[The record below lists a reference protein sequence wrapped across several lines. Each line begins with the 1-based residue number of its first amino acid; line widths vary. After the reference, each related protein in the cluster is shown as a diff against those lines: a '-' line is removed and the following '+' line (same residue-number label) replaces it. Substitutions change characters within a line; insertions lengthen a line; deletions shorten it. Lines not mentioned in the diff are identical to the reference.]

1 MFFLRIGGNMKIHL
15 YYNSTK
21 VKTVRIQ
28 KGTDWKRDYKVT
40 IIGQK
45 RYFGANII
53 TLILRPV
60 RVLNSSDKSL
70 DLNCIV
76 YEGAE
81 INE

>member
-1 MFFLRIGGNMKIHL
+1 MRVYL

-21 VKTVRIQ
+21 VKSVRIK
-28 KGTDWKRDYKVT
+28 KGTDWKQDYKVT
-40 IIGQK
+40 IIGKK

-60 RVLNSSDKSL
+60 KLLRSTDKSL

-81 INE
+81 ISE

>member
-1 MFFLRIGGNMKIHL
+1 MKVHL

-21 VKTVRIQ
+21 VKSVRIK
-28 KGTDWKRDYKVT
+28 KGADWKQDYKVT
-40 IIGQK
+40 IFGQK

-53 TLILRPV
+53 TLILRPQ
-60 RVLNSSDKSL
+60 RVLHSTEKSL

-76 YEGAE
+76 YEGVE

>member
-1 MFFLRIGGNMKIHL
+1 MKVNL

-21 VKTVRIQ
+21 VKTTKLK
-28 KGTDWKRDYKVT
+28 KGADWKKDYKVT

-60 RVLNSSDKSL
+60 KVLHSSEKCL

>member
-1 MFFLRIGGNMKIHL
+1 MKIHL

-21 VKTVRIQ
+21 VKTVRI
-28 KGTDWKRDYKVT
+28 KEGTDWKQDYKVT
-40 IIGQK
+40 IIGKK

-60 RVLNSSDKSL
+60 KLLRSTDKSL

-81 INE
+81 ISE

>member
-1 MFFLRIGGNMKIHL
+1 MKIHL

-21 VKTVRIQ
+21 VKTVRI
-28 KGTDWKRDYKVT
+28 KEGTDWKQDYKVT
-40 IIGQK
+40 IIGKK

-53 TLILRPV
+53 TLILRPIKLL
-60 RVLNSSDKSL
+60 RSTDKSL

-81 INE
+81 ISE

>member
-1 MFFLRIGGNMKIHL
+1 MKVHL

-21 VKTVRIQ
+21 VKSVRIK
-28 KGTDWKRDYKVT
+28 KGTDWNQDYKVT
-40 IIGQK
+40 IFGKK

-53 TLILRPV
+53 TLILRPQ
-60 RVLNSSDKSL
+60 RVLHSTEKNL

-76 YEGAE
+76 YEGVE

>member
-1 MFFLRIGGNMKIHL
+1 MKINL

-21 VKTVRIQ
+21 VKSVRIR
-28 KGTDWKRDYKVT
+28 KGTDWRKDYKVT
-40 IIGQK
+40 IVGFK
-45 RYFGANII
+45 RYFGSNFV

-60 RVLNSSDKSL
+60 KLLNSTDKSL

-81 INE
+81 IHE

>member
-1 MFFLRIGGNMKIHL
+1 MKVHL

-21 VKTVRIQ
+21 VKTVRI
-28 KGTDWKRDYKVT
+28 KEGTNWKQDYKVT
-40 IIGQK
+40 ILGKK

-60 RVLNSSDKSL
+60 KLLNSTDKSL

-76 YEGAE
+76 YEGADISE
-81 INE
+81 

>member
-1 MFFLRIGGNMKIHL
+1 MKVHL

-21 VKTVRIQ
+21 VKTVKI
-28 KGTDWKRDYKVT
+28 KDSENWNKNYKVT
-40 IIGQK
+40 IIGKK

-53 TLILRPV
+53 TLILKPV
-60 RVLNSSDKSL
+60 RLMATNEKSL

-81 INE
+81 IE

>member
-1 MFFLRIGGNMKIHL
+1 MKIHL

-21 VKTVRIQ
+21 VKTVRI
-28 KGTDWKRDYKVT
+28 KNGAEWKQDYKVT
-40 IIGQK
+40 IIGHK

-60 RVLNSSDKSL
+60 KLLKSTEKSL

-81 INE
+81 IDE

>member
-1 MFFLRIGGNMKIHL
+1 MKVHL

-21 VKTVRIQ
+21 VKTVRIK
-28 KGTDWKRDYKVT
+28 KGADWKQNYKVT
-40 IIGQK
+40 IIGHK
-45 RYFGANII
+45 RYFGSNVI
-53 TLILRPV
+53 TLILKPV
-60 RVLNSSDKSL
+60 KVLYSSDKSL

>member
-1 MFFLRIGGNMKIHL
+1 MKVHL

-21 VKTVRIQ
+21 VKTVRI
-28 KGTDWKRDYKVT
+28 KEGTDWKQDYKVT
-40 IIGQK
+40 IIGKK

-60 RVLNSSDKSL
+60 KLLRSTDKSL

-81 INE
+81 ISE

>member
-1 MFFLRIGGNMKIHL
+1 MKVNL

-21 VKTVRIQ
+21 VKAVRI
-28 KGTDWKRDYKVT
+28 KKEANWKRDYKVT
-40 IIGQK
+40 IIGKK
-45 RYFGANII
+45 RYFGANLI

-60 RVLNSSDKSL
+60 KVLYSSEKSL

-76 YEGAE
+76 YEGAD

>member
-1 MFFLRIGGNMKIHL
+1 MKVHL
-15 YYNSTK
+15 YFNSTK
-21 VKTVRIQ
+21 VKTVRI
-28 KGTDWKRDYKVT
+28 KETSEWKKDYKVT
-40 IIGQK
+40 IIGKK
-45 RYFGANII
+45 RYFGSNFI

-60 RVLNSSDKSL
+60 RLLHSTEKSL

>member
-1 MFFLRIGGNMKIHL
+1 VFQGGIMKINL

-21 VKTVRIQ
+21 VKTVRI
-28 KGTDWKRDYKVT
+28 KDGAEWRDDYKVT

-45 RYFGANII
+45 RYFGSNFI

-60 RVLNSSDKSL
+60 KLLRSTDKSL

-76 YEGAE
+76 YEGADIHE
-81 INE
+81 